1 MDGLIYMF
9 RVEPEKLYASKTW
22 IDGASQVYTL
32 CQLYQILL
40 LGAKFDVQNKFE
52 YKKIT

>member
-32 CQLYQILL
+32 IQLFEVLL
-40 LGAKFDVQNKFE
+40 LGSKFDVQNKFE
-52 YKKIT
+52 YNEIT